1 MIKPLKNYVLLKKI
15 TEENKSKSGLIL
27 SVKEEKRENIGQ
39 VVAFGPEVKNIKA
52 KAKVIF
58 ENYKGTEVKENDE
71 DFIILEDKNILGII
85 E

>member
-1 MIKPLKNYVLLKKI
+1 MRVNGKRVKANYRVKEGDVVRVPPLP
-15 TEENKSKSGLIL
+15 EF
-27 SVKEEKRENIGQ
+27 KEEKRENIGQ

-71 DFIILEDKNILGII
+71 DFVILEDKNILGII